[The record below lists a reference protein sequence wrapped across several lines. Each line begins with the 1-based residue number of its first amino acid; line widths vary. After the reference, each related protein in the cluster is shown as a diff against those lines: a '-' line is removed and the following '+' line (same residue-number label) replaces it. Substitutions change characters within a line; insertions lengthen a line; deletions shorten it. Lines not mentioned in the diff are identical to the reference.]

1 MRQGQNSKRSRGRG
15 SSGRRNNVPTR
26 HQTVDSNGPS
36 VRIRGSAFQVHEKYL
51 AMARDAATTGDRVAA
66 ENYLQHA
73 EHYFRII
80 NVDNDGDG
88 RGRGN
93 PQQAERPQQEGQFAD
108 GDDGDDGDNAG
119 EAVVEA
125 VTPPQAARTGDG
137 QADEGDDQPAVEFPA
152 GEDSAANGSA
162 GAPAP
167 APRKPRV
174 PRSPHTRG
182 PRAKRKPAAD
192 KPEPSQ
198 PEE

>member
-15 SSGRRNNVPTR
+15 SGRRNNVPTR

-36 VRIRGSAFQVHEKYL
+36 VRIHGSAFQVHEKYL
-51 AMARDAATTGDRVAA
+51 TMARDAAATGDRIGA

-88 RGRGN
+88 RGQSN
-93 PQQAERPQQEGQFAD
+93 PQRAERPQQEGRFAEGNGA
-108 GDDGDDGDNAG
+108 GDAE

-125 VTPPQAARTGDG
+125 VTPPQAAKAGDG
-137 QADEGDDQPAVEFPA
+137 AANEGGEQPAVEFPA
-152 GEDSAANGSA
+152 GEDGAANGSA
-162 GAPAP
+162 GEPAP

-174 PRSPHTRG
+174 PRSPHARG
-182 PRAKRKPAAD
+182 PRAKRKPAD
-192 KPEPSQ
+192 DNPEPSQ